1 MPVHCWCPMY
11 NECAGRNLVM
21 KSTSLINAF
30 AMEGENSSR
39 NRLKMSLSECQ
50 GFRFC
55 GWWHKNLAR
64 CPRCREQ
71 VPGIPPVS
79 TSIVYQIHLNSH
91 VGLINRVARPLLI
104 RLVGSQTPY
113 RTLITK
119 YSHHDS
125 SSLVT
130 QTHAMLSK
138 ISPPHPKKTDQQTH
152 CYDNHR

>member
-1 MPVHCWCPMY
+1 MPVYCWCPMC
-11 NECAGRNLVM
+11 NECAVRNLVM

-55 GWWHKNLAR
+55 GWWHKNLSR

-79 TSIVYQIHLNSH
+79 TSRVYQIHLNSH

-130 QTHAMLSK
+130 HAVLPKTSL
-138 ISPPHPKKTDQQTH
+138 PPPPKKNSDQQTH
-152 CYDNHR
+152 CNDKHR